1 MSSFDERTRSC
12 IQQGRVLCFQEIS
25 AARESEFVCVGW
37 IATSSALRQNP
48 ERMKEYIDLLRH
60 NPNFKY
66 LWFGSI
72 VSQFG
77 DWFTVIASA
86 ELITRLTDGGVALS
100 YLFLARFLP
109 LFLFSPF
116 AGVLADR
123 FNRKYI
129 MILSDVLRAVTVL
142 GFLWVRDPGDIWYF
156 YLLTVVQ
163 FSLSAL
169 FTPARGAVLA
179 NVVRPGELVA
189 ANALDSLTW
198 STMLALGAFLGG
210 IVAAFFGEDAAF
222 IADSVYFLLSAIFIG
237 RIVLPDWA
245 ATGQTITDSATAGA
259 HISRRFAFLDGFRY
273 LWHEHFILGI
283 ALAKAGGSLVWGA
296 INVLEITYA
305 NDLFP
310 LSGSSRFGVADPGTA
325 TLGLIYVVSGLG
337 TGIGPLLMRRRLGDS
352 PRRLMMGVSL
362 GFVIMTVG
370 TAWLALVNSLGSLLL
385 ATVMRTLGTGT
396 LWVFSAAL
404 LQTIV
409 PDKYRGRV
417 FAFEFAALTMTQ
429 SISTLA
435 GGYMLDTTGLSMQ
448 SVMGVMAGVGLVMT
462 LLWLGF
468 HFAYRRPLLAG
479 LIPVRG
485 IERNPQQIS

>member
-1 MSSFDERTRSC
+1 MRN
-12 IQQGRVLCFQEIS
+12 
-25 AARESEFVCVGW
+25 ARW
-37 IATSSALRQNP
+37 IAAFPTLGQNSK
-48 ERMKEYIDLLRH
+48 RMKEYLDLLRR

-77 DWFTVIASA
+77 DWFNVIAAA
-86 ELITRLTDGGVALS
+86 ELITRLTDSGTALS

-109 LFLFSPF
+109 LFVFSPF

-123 FNRKYI
+123 FNRKYL

-142 GFLWVRDPGDIWYF
+142 GLLWVRDPGDIWYF
-156 YLLTVVQ
+156 YLLTIAQ

-169 FTPARGAVLA
+169 FTPARSAVLA

-210 IVAAFFGEDAAF
+210 IVAAFFGAEAAF
-222 IADSVYFLLSAIFIG
+222 VADSFSFLLSAVFIG
-237 RIVLPDWA
+237 RIVLPDRA
-245 ATGQTITDSATAGA
+245 VAGA
-259 HISRRFAFLDGFRY
+259 ASADAAAAGASVSGRFAFLDGFRY
-273 LWHEHFILGI
+273 LWREPFILGI
-283 ALAKAGGSLVWGA
+283 VFAKAGGSLVWGA

-310 LSGSSRFGVADPGTA
+310 LANSGRLGVADPGTA

-352 PRRLMMGVSL
+352 PRRLMMGISL

-370 TAWLALVNSLGSLLL
+370 TGWLALVNGLGSLLL
-385 ATVMRTLGTGT
+385 ATIIRTLGTGT

-417 FAFEFAALTMTQ
+417 FAFEFAAFTLTQ

-435 GGYMLDTTGLSMQ
+435 GGYLLDTIGLPMQ
-448 SVMGVMAGVGLVMT
+448 SVMGVMAGVGLATT
-462 LLWLGF
+462 LLWIGF
-468 HFAYRRPLLAG
+468 HFAYRRPLLASI
-479 LIPVRG
+479 IPVRQM
-485 IERNPQQIS
+485 ESTTQQIS

>member
-1 MSSFDERTRSC
+1 MREPDLA
-12 IQQGRVLCFQEIS
+12 LCKVGFFYSQEDCAVQKSGI
-25 AARESEFVCVGW
+25 ECVRW
-37 IATSSALRQNP
+37 IATSPALGQNP
-48 ERMKEYIDLLRH
+48 ELMKEYLDLLRR

-77 DWFTVIASA
+77 DWFNVIAAA
-86 ELITRLTDGGVALS
+86 ELITRLTNSNVALS

-123 FNRKYI
+123 FNRKHI

-179 NVVRPGELVA
+179 NVVQPGELVA

-210 IVAAFFGEDAAF
+210 VVAAFFGAEAAF
-222 IADSVYFLLSAIFIG
+222 VADSLSFILSAVFIG
-237 RIVLPDWA
+237 RIVLPARA
-245 ATGQTITDSATAGA
+245 AIDETTADSTTAGA
-259 HISRRFAFLDGFRY
+259 HVSSRFAFLDGFRY
-273 LWHEHFILGI
+273 LWREPFILGI

-310 LSGSSRFGVADPGTA
+310 LMGSSRFGVTDPGTA

-362 GFVIMTVG
+362 GFAIMTVG
-370 TAWLALVNSLGSLLL
+370 TAWLALVNGLGSLLL
-385 ATVMRTLGTGT
+385 ATIMRTLGTGT

-409 PDKYRGRV
+409 PDKFRGRV
-417 FAFEFAALTMTQ
+417 FAFEFAALTLTQ

-435 GGYMLDTTGLSMQ
+435 GGYMLDTVGLPMQ

-462 LLWLGF
+462 LLWAGF
-468 HFAYRRPLLAG
+468 HLLYRRPLQAS
-479 LIPVRG
+479 LIPVRA
-485 IERNPQQIS
+485 IEGDSQQIS